1 MPTVLPIDLTA
12 IVAIVMGMLTILIP
26 IAGLTAR
33 FALKP
38 LVESLAQLFDAR
50 TVEDTLAITERRVA
64 LLEQQVESMES
75 VVRRYEEERRF
86 DRELASGR
94 PAGEL
99 PEASGPAEV

>member
-1 MPTVLPIDLTA
+1 MQVLPIDLTA
-12 IVAIVMGMLTILIP
+12 IVAIIMGMLTILIP

-64 LLEQQVESMES
+64 LLEQQVESLEG

-86 DRELASGR
+86 DEERASGR
-94 PAGEL
+94 SAGDL
-99 PEASGPAEV
+99 PRGSGPTGT